1 MNSETSSDEHEASG
15 KPQAITKP
23 TATESSSE
31 TSGGGIKTELLR
43 LGVSVAI
50 IAAGIFGMLSFGQ
63 GQPPQKAAVEEAEAE
78 LVQAVDV
85 VLHEGELDIKV
96 DGVVVPF
103 REIQIA
109 AEVAGKITFKSE
121 DCRTG
126 NFVEA
131 NATLVQI
138 DKETYALE
146 VDRLK
151 KQVQE
156 TEQNLEELAVEVAN
170 SENLIKLAK
179 DDQKLR
185 QSQLDRQRR
194 LGKSGVGTKN
204 DLELAQQALL
214 QSQNSLATLQNQK
227 RLLIKRKARLETGKD
242 LAGIQL
248 ARATLDLD
256 RTEIKAPV
264 SGVIVSEMIEKDSFV
279 QRGTQ
284 LITIEDTSHVE
295 VRCNL
300 TMDELYRL
308 WQATDD
314 VPDPNL
320 IKTNQAYDIPNA
332 KVSVRY
338 ELAGRTFVWDGRLG
352 RFDGIGLDERTRTV
366 PCRIVVDH
374 PNKVKELKAMD
385 SLVETKNGPRALV
398 RGMYVNASIHTN
410 PSAQF
415 VRIPE
420 AAVRPG
426 NKVWLVRNG
435 ILAIRNV
442 TVAGVIGDEIIVDA
456 EASDIRPMERAII
469 SPLTEAISGMPVK
482 ETSK

>member
-1 MNSETSSDEHEASG
+1 MNSETPSTDA
-15 KPQAITKP
+15 
-23 TATESSSE
+23 ESSSE
-31 TSGGGIKTELLR
+31 PKAPAKPAVVKPTSETGGGGIKMELLR
-43 LGVSVAI
+43 LAVSVAI

-63 GQPPQKAAVEEAEAE
+63 GQPPQKAAVEDAEAE

-85 VLHEGELDIKV
+85 VLHEGELDIEV

-131 NATLVQI
+131 NAPLVRI
-138 DKETYALE
+138 DQETYALE

-151 KQVQE
+151 KQKKE

-170 SENLIKLAK
+170 SENLIKIAK
-179 DDQKLR
+179 DDLKLR
-185 QSQLDRQRR
+185 ESQFARQQR
-194 LGKSGVGTKN
+194 LGRVGTKS
-204 DLELAQQALL
+204 DLENAQQAVL
-214 QSQNSLATLQNQK
+214 QSQNSLATLENQK
-227 RLLIKRKARLETGKD
+227 RLLTKRKARLETGKD
-242 LAGIQL
+242 LAVIQL
-248 ARATLDLD
+248 SRAQLDLN

-279 QRGTQ
+279 QRGAQ

-314 VPDPNL
+314 APPDPNS

-332 KVSVRY
+332 KVSIMY
-338 ELAGRTFVWDGRLG
+338 ELAGRTFVWAGRLG

-374 PNKVKELKAMD
+374 PNEVKELKEMD

-426 NKVWLVRNG
+426 NKVWLVRDG
-435 ILAIRNV
+435 ILAIRSV
-442 TVAGVIGDEIIVDA
+442 TVAGVVGDDIIVDA

-482 ETSK
+482 ETSQ